1 MSKKYDLDKLIELQM
16 EIIKL
21 ADPLTSED
29 LAKIGFVL
37 LNLRAVYEFD
47 LSQPQPTQVI
57 HKLAQEMPVILKALQ
72 DYLGASTN

>member
-1 MSKKYDLDKLIELQM
+1 MSKKYDLDKLIELQR

-21 ADPLTSED
+21 SDPLTSED

-37 LNLRAVYEFD
+37 LNLQAVYEFD
-47 LSQPQPTQVI
+47 LSQPQAPRVI
-57 HKLAQEMPVILKALQ
+57 HHLAQEMPVILKALQ